1 MPRRE
6 QERELRHKA
15 QAVREALLAALLALD
30 GAE

>member
-15 QAVREALLAALLALD
+15 QAVREALLAALLAL
-30 GAE
+30 